1 MLAKLKTLREERE
14 EGFTLIE
21 LLVVILI
28 IGILAAIAIPVFLN
42 QRQTAN
48 DGAVE
53 SDVKNASTQVETWI
67 VGQKG
72 ADSAIDLSA
81 LTDVKASTG
90 VSIAI
95 SGTANNYCIVGVHEN
110 GKNYKFETGVE
121 PNSTAKVLTFSN
133 KNGGLNQACDGKP
146 TSWNLVDASA

>member
-1 MLAKLKTLREERE
+1 MFMLAKLKSIREERE

-53 SDVKNASTQVETWI
+53 SDVKNASSQIETWI
-67 VGQKG
+67 VGLKG
-72 ADSAIDLSA
+72 ADKAVTLAD
-81 LTDVKASTG
+81 LTDVKLSEG
-90 VSIAI
+90 VKITI
-95 SGTANNYCIVGVHEN
+95 SGTSNDYCITGTHDN
-110 GKNYKFETGVE
+110 GKNYKAGS
-121 PNSTAKVLTFSN
+121 PLSYSSTE
-133 KNGGLNQACDGKP
+133 GGIGKACSAASSDG
-146 TSWNLVDASA
+146 SAPSVALPAAA